1 MEIVMKQFTQEQL
14 NNFNA
19 YRKVQ
24 MRGKYN
30 MFDSRAIDAT
40 NLTKDEYA
48 FVMDNYG
55 ELKLASLEN
64 LP

>member
-1 MEIVMKQFTQEQL
+1 MKQFTQEQL

-55 ELKLASLEN
+55 ELELASLEN

>member
-1 MEIVMKQFTQEQL
+1 MKQETVKFTQEQL

-30 MFDSRAIDAT
+30 MFDSRAIAAT
-40 NLTKDEYA
+40 KLTQNEYA

>member
-1 MEIVMKQFTQEQL
+1 MKQFTQEQL

-55 ELKLASLEN
+55 ELKLTSLEN

>member
-1 MEIVMKQFTQEQL
+1 MKQFTQEQL

-40 NLTKDEYA
+40 NLTKHEYA
-48 FVMDNYG
+48 FVMDNYSA
-55 ELKLASLEN
+55 LKLASLEKKTHHE
-64 LP
+64 

>member
-1 MEIVMKQFTQEQL
+1 MKQETVKFTQEQL
-14 NNFNA
+14 NNFKA

-30 MFDSRAIDAT
+30 MFDSRAIAAT
-40 NLTKDEYA
+40 KLTKDEYA

-55 ELKLASLEN
+55 KLQLTS
-64 LP
+64 

>member
-1 MEIVMKQFTQEQL
+1 MKQFTQEQL

-30 MFDSRAIDAT
+30 MFDPMAVLAT
-40 NLTKDEYA
+40 GLTAHEYG

-55 ELKLASLEN
+55 ELELASLEN

>member
-1 MEIVMKQFTQEQL
+1 MKQFTQEQL

-19 YRKVQ
+19 YRNVQ

-55 ELKLASLEN
+55 ELKLTSLEN

>member
-1 MEIVMKQFTQEQL
+1 MKQFTQEQL

-30 MFDSRAIDAT
+30 MFDSRAIGAT

-48 FVMDNYG
+48 FVMNNYG
-55 ELKLASLEN
+55 ELELASLEN

>member
-1 MEIVMKQFTQEQL
+1 MKQETVKFTQEQL
-14 NNFNA
+14 NNFKA

-30 MFDSRAIDAT
+30 MFDPRAIGAT
-40 NLTKDEYA
+40 GLTRDEYG

-55 ELKLASLEN
+55 ELEVCVEN
-64 LP
+64 P